1 MALVTFV
8 AGDVLE
14 AQQLNDSF
22 TAVYQVRA
30 IGTNTVSTSQ
40 TTASGTYTDLATA
53 GPTVTLTTTT
63 KALVILTAYLT
74 GNVGAE
80 EYFMSFA
87 VSGATT
93 IAAADTQALRIDIST
108 ANEGTQMSAVY
119 PVTLTAGSNTF
130 TAKYRRGGPAGTLT
144 ASDRSLT
151 VITYA

>member
-1 MALVTFV
+1 MALTTFV
-8 AGDVLE
+8 AGNVLT
-14 AQQLNDSF
+14 ALQLNDSF
-22 TAVYQVRA
+22 DAVYRVRGVSA
-30 IGTNTVSTSQ
+30 ATVATSQ

-53 GPTVTLTTTT
+53 GPSVTLTTTT
-63 KALVILTAYLT
+63 KALVIVTAYLT

>member
-1 MALVTFV
+1 MALTTFV
-8 AGDVLE
+8 AGNVLT
-14 AQQLNDSF
+14 AAQLNDSF
-22 TAVYQVRA
+22 DAVYKVRNITA
-30 IGTNTVSTSQ
+30 ATVATSQ
-40 TTASGTYTDLATA
+40 TTASSSYTDLATA
-53 GPTVTLTTTT
+53 GPSVTVTTTT

-80 EYFMSFA
+80 EYFMSVA

-108 ANEGTQMSAVY
+108 ANEGTQMSVVY

-144 ASDRSLT
+144 ASDRNIT